1 MISKQIGKLFKRG
14 GKKVRKRGEKKGKK
28 RKRKKIQGQKIKVG
42 LVADFDKILIYV
54 KIFLV
59 GHRNFFIIG
68 SFGS

>member
-14 GKKVRKRGEKKGKK
+14 GKKVRKKRRTERGKK
-28 RKRKKIQGQKIKVG
+28 KKKKIRGQKIEV
-42 LVADFDKILIYV
+42 DFDKILIYV

-59 GHRNFFIIG
+59 EHRNFFIIG